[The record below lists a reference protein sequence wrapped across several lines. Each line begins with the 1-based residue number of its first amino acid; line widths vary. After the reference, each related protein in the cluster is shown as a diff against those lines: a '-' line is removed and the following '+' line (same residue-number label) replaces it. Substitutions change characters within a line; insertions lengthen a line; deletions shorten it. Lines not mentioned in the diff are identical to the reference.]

1 MKQKLLLALLA
12 LFTLGGSNL
21 FAQLEN
27 GTVYWIQ
34 DASTGQFIS
43 QGDNWSTRAVAQN
56 VGGLGFEAVYVSD
69 GVYKLNHVMWNTV
82 RNTTVG
88 LGVDVYVDQTPVE
101 WTITAS
107 GDGYTIKN
115 GDNYL
120 VNNGQENSY
129 KEKPINKTTDA
140 SEATVWKFLTRT
152 EYDAAIQAYKNGNA
166 TSYAASMGY
175 NDVTSV
181 ETLET
186 LIGDAD
192 KFISKDY
199 TNSITNPTLGS
210 NWDGWTHGAI
220 SQRGEGAGV
229 GSGCAEF
236 WNGCGYAKQTVS
248 GLPTGLFKVTFVSA
262 YRPGDGNITLESEK
276 ASSPAFVYANDAEI
290 EFLHWVD
297 VPAKANGRSSIT
309 TANGYGQSFYT
320 YVSDGTLAL
329 GVVADGW
336 MGDNGYIWQPFGQF
350 TLTYYTDKVTDEQIT
365 ALVATIPTTIP
376 TALKESLNGLKSDLE
391 TAKTISSYN
400 ALAKAIE
407 DAKKV
412 ETIYSNYP
420 VAKAN
425 VLALKSQT
433 SFTDEGGT
441 AATQLDA
448 DIAAADVAV
457 EAATTV
463 EGVNDAIKQVRTA
476 AGKFAGAVKVNKGE
490 YLDLTDAMLFNAAMR
505 ETGGLSLWNI
515 VSNTNS
521 AYPKYNGR
529 CSEFWGANFEFNQ
542 TAYNMPAGNYNI
554 EVYAFHRAG
563 NYNTYLY
570 ANNDKIQV
578 LPIANGENS
587 MDAAANAFDQGLY
600 LNSLKITLDEAQDVV
615 IGFKNED
622 GDETDKWTIFRDFKI
637 KFFGDDALAVFRDE
651 YESALAEAEAA
662 LASEDYANV
671 TGEEK
676 TALNTAVTE
685 TYPKTVV
692 EVDETQEK
700 FETATAALKEAT
712 TIFKSA
718 KAAYDKFA
726 AAKAAAAGNK
736 VDYPYASAEK
746 LATYQANLTDAT
758 TATEASTKADAI
770 VPSYRA
776 YVESNALAEGVEGAV
791 DLTSK
796 IKQDAIADW
805 TAEITGS
812 TATFVLKNADGNDA
826 DTYTAADGTKG
837 KNLIDSGNLWGASS
851 WTAKMTQNVNL
862 TPGKYILTAS
872 SRGSNDLSTF
882 KLLADDKSVDM
893 DHTGA
898 AEGNGVFDRGFND
911 YYVEFELTEPKDV
924 VIGFEAATEAAHNW
938 CSVARF
944 RLAQLESTAEW
955 ATDEDLTAFAE
966 ALQATAKLGFDEGDY
981 APYNNVE
988 SLTAA
993 EAEVAKVNTELEAY
1007 EGKATKATVAAA
1019 TEAVK
1024 ALTWVA
1030 NETEMNAVYDGT
1042 FANAVNNGAPA
1053 GWTMSN
1059 NTLGGD
1065 YHSRAFNPDERLAEF
1080 NETKSGFFIRFDG
1093 TNSNRGS
1100 MYFYGRTTGYTMPLK
1115 ANTTYYVKA
1124 DFAGW
1129 GSTGK
1134 PLRMNVTGPEG
1145 FTAVGS
1151 TQTTA
1156 VNADNANEVPQQFLI
1171 VFTTADAGNY
1181 QINFQTPGADT
1192 NTHNALVSNIELFK
1206 AQPVNITIKKGRQ
1219 YTAFSSNMPLDF
1231 TNSELT
1237 AEIVTSTT
1245 GTTQKVKRVPANTG
1259 IIVGLAAATA
1269 EAKTISVPVCAGE
1282 TDDVTGNML
1291 VAVLEATTI
1300 QQTVDG
1306 YTNYVFGKSGG
1317 KEQFFKV
1324 RATGMEVPANNAYLT
1339 IPDAQAKGLDEIGLN
1354 GDATGISTIEN
1365 ADMQNG
1371 EVYNLQGQKVNR
1383 AQKGVY
1389 IVNGKK
1395 VILK

>member
-1 MKQKLLLALLA
+1 MKHLRLLVALLA
-12 LFTLGGSNL
+12 LFLGGSNL
-21 FAQLEN
+21 FAQTWTGNEVAN
-27 GTVYWIQ
+27 GTFFLY
-34 DASTGQFIS
+34 
-43 QGDNWSTRAVAQN
+43 N
-56 VGGLGFEAVYVSD
+56 VGAQKFLNNGDPKEGWGTNAYLQKGFGLDVTLAAISD
-69 GVYKLNHVMWNTV
+69 GVYTIETGVKNNDTDHYLATSTWCDGGATNWTFTPIAEGSTV
-82 RNTTVG
+82 
-88 LGVDVYVDQTPVE
+88 
-101 WTITAS
+101 
-107 GDGYTIKN
+107 YTISN
-115 GDNYL
+115 GESYL
-120 VNNGQENSY
+120 VANDALDDVVYGALSSTEANNQWMLVSLDDFKNAMKAKAYSETEPMDVSVFIKGRSFARNDTRNSSWTTSHNGGNWTWIGGTENKYYGNESW
-129 KEKPINKTTDA
+129 NNTFD
-140 SEATVWKFLTRT
+140 VHQ
-152 EYDAAIQAYKNGNA
+152 AI
-166 TSYAASMGY
+166 
-175 NDVTSV
+175 
-181 ETLET
+181 
-186 LIGDAD
+186 
-192 KFISKDY
+192 
-199 TNSITNPTLGS
+199 
-210 NWDGWTHGAI
+210 
-220 SQRGEGAGV
+220 
-229 GSGCAEF
+229 
-236 WNGCGYAKQTVS
+236 S
-248 GLPTGLFKVTFVSA
+248 GLPEGTYEVQCSGFGTNGTTFIYGNTTSKALQTDNTTSWGTNKEAKWKAIHEDNAFAGNSTGTFAV
-262 YRPGDGNITLESEK
+262 GDGNLTLGLKRETNVGGDWC
-276 ASSPAFVYANDAEI
+276 VYD
-290 EFLHWVD
+290 EFRLYF
-297 VPAKANGRSSIT
+297 
-309 TANGYGQSFYT
+309 YGLDLSGFAA
-320 YVSDGTLAL
+320 TLATA
-329 GVVADGW
+329 VAAA
-336 MGDNGYIWQPFGQF
+336 
-350 TLTYYTDKVTDEQIT
+350 E
-365 ALVATIPTTIP
+365 ALEGTIPSAAY
-376 TALKESLNGLKSDLE
+376 TALKAIVDENNKTYTSVADY
-391 TAKTISSYN
+391 TAATN
-400 ALAKAIE
+400 AITEATNNAKAMQTPYNLYKT
-407 DAKKV
+407 AR
-412 ETIYSNYP
+412 
-420 VAKAN
+420 AN
-425 VLALKSQT
+425 VVALKSQT
-433 SFTDEGGT
+433 TFADEGGA
-441 AATQLDA
+441 AATQLDT
-448 DIAAADVAV
+448 DVAAADAAA

-463 EGVNDAIKQVRTA
+463 EAINAAIKQVRTA
-476 AGKFAGAVKVNKGE
+476 AGAFAGAVKVNKGE

-515 VSNTNS
+515 VSNTNA

-529 CSEFWGANFEFNQ
+529 CSEFWNANFEFNQ

-587 MDAAANAFDQGLY
+587 MEAAANAFDQGLY

-622 GDETDKWTIFRDFKI
+622 TETDKWTIFRDFKI

-700 FETATAALKEAT
+700 FETATAALKEIT
-712 TIFKSA
+712 TTFKSA

-746 LATYQANLTDAT
+746 LAAYQANITDAT

-770 VPSYRA
+770 VTSYRT

-812 TATFVLKNADGNDA
+812 TATFVLKNADGNDP

-837 KNLIDSGNLWGASS
+837 KNLIDSGDLWGATS

-898 AEGNGVFDRGFND
+898 AVGNGVFDRGFND
-911 YYVEFELTEPKDV
+911 YYVEFELTETKDV
-924 VIGFEAATEAAHNW
+924 VIGFEAATEVVHNW

-955 ATDEDLTAFAE
+955 ATNEDLTAFAE
-966 ALQATAKLGFDEGDY
+966 ALQVTAKLGFDEGDY

-993 EAEVAKVNTELEAY
+993 EAEAAKVTTELEAY
-1007 EGKATKATVAAA
+1007 EGKATKATVVAA

-1024 ALTWVA
+1024 ARTWVA
-1030 NETEMNAVYDGT
+1030 NEAEVNAVYDGT
-1042 FANAVNNGAPA
+1042 FANAVHNGAPA

-1065 YHSRAFNPDERLAEF
+1065 YHSRAFNPDDRLTEF
-1080 NETKSGFFIRFDG
+1080 NETNSGFFIRFDG

-1145 FTAVGS
+1145 FTAVGL

-1156 VNADNANEVPQQFLI
+1156 VRADNADETPQQFLI

-1181 QINFQTPGADT
+1181 EINFQTPGADS

-1206 AQPVNITIKKGRQ
+1206 AQPVDITIKAGRQ
-1219 YTAFSSNMPLDF
+1219 YTAFSYNMPLDF
-1231 TNSELT
+1231 TGSELT
-1237 AEIVTSTT
+1237 AQIVTDET
-1245 GTTQKVKRVPANTG
+1245 GTAQVVTKVPANTG
-1259 IIVGLAAATA
+1259 VIVGLAEATT
-1269 EAKTISVPVCAGE
+1269 EAKTVSVPVCASE
-1282 TDDVTGNML
+1282 TDDVAANKL
-1291 VAVLEATTI
+1291 VAVVEKTTV
-1300 QQTVDG
+1300 QQTADG
-1306 YTNYVFGKSGG
+1306 MTNYVFGKKSG
-1317 KEQFFKV
+1317 KEAFYKV
-1324 RATGMEVPANNAYLT
+1324 VAAGMEIPANNAYLT
-1339 IPDAQAKGLDEIGLN
+1339 VPAAAGAKDMIEFGGDTNGINAIESADMLN
-1354 GDATGISTIEN
+1354 GDIF
-1365 ADMQNG
+1365 
-1371 EVYNLQGQKVNR
+1371 NLQGQKVNR

-1395 VILK
+1395 IVVK